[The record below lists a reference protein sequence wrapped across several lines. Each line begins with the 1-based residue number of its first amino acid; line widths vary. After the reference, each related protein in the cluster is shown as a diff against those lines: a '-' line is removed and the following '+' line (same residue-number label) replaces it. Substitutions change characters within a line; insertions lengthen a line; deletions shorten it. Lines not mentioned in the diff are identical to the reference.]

1 MSGVIAKIMPLIV
14 KERHGDFIKKCV
26 RKCAKMVQNILSKN
40 I

>member
-1 MSGVIAKIMPLIV
+1 MNGVIVEIIPFIV